1 MAIGD
6 YSNIIMAGKRNNIAG
21 LERLGEGLAAMGSA
35 FAQGSANRK
44 IRDELDRR
52 HGDAIVTDY
61 SEPVKADPSVHA
73 ASLMMGFSPA
83 GAGKAATGTKSIS
96 GRELAAQEGI
106 DLGKDNIPATDSKK
120 QVREQLPGE
129 EPDWD
134 RIERIARQA
143 EARGLKPMYSSQ
155 ELENRRTAR
164 ERMEMEWLS
173 KNRDKLLQAAS
184 QFNTRANGIRSS
196 IGAMIA
202 KGELSTEDKEFIKQQ
217 KADLK
222 SQLKAYEKIRAKA
235 IKEGVDPDF
244 FAEFTEL
251 EGGADSYIPTEIL
264 EELYMKAGFGDKL
277 LGLPEVKAK
286 VKAASPNY
294 DFGMFT
300 DGDWKKIQGYQHDA
314 VNLARGNIISENEV
328 IRSGQSVTQGRQD
341 IESNKWSLLVQKAE
355 AENKKR
361 QALGADEFNKT
372 AYEALSRHEG
382 KYISDADFIAL
393 TPYLE
398 TKKSD
403 GTVVPFDASFKGISG
418 WTYDKITG
426 MGAKKRKAAV
436 SGALA
441 KLRSEGYGQSSEA
454 TRDNEF

>member
-6 YSNIIMAGKRNNIAG
+6 YSNIIMAGKRNNIAD

-61 SEPVKADPSVHA
+61 SLPMSSTDYSEPAEADPSVHA
-73 ASLMMGFSPA
+73 ASLAMGY
-83 GAGKAATGTKSIS
+83 GTKGIS
-96 GRELAAQEGI
+96 GREPAAQEGI

-120 QVREQLPGE
+120 QVREQLPGD

-134 RIERIARQA
+134 RIESIARQA
-143 EARGLKPMYSSQ
+143 EARGLKPMFSSQ
-155 ELENRRTAR
+155 ELENRRTAK

-196 IGAMIA
+196 IGAMMA
-202 KGELSTEDKEFIKQQ
+202 KGELTTEDKEFIKQQ

-251 EGGADSYIPTEIL
+251 EGGADSFVPTETL
-264 EELYMKAGFGDKL
+264 EQLYVGTAFGDKL
-277 LGLPEVKAK
+277 LGLPEIKAK
-286 VKAASPNY
+286 VKSTHPGH
-294 DFGMFT
+294 DFSMFT
-300 DGDWKKIQGYQHDA
+300 DGDWKKIQGYQHEA
-314 VNLARGNIISENEV
+314 VNLARGNTISENDV
-328 IRSGQSVTQGRQD
+328 IRSGQSVTQGNQD
-341 IESNKWSLLVQKAE
+341 IKSNELSLLVQKAE
-355 AENKKR
+355 AENKRR

-382 KYISDADFIAL
+382 KDISDADFIAL

-403 GTVVPFDASFKGISG
+403 GTVVPFDASFKGVSG
-418 WTYDKITG
+418 WAYDKITG
-426 MGAKKRKAAV
+426 MGAKRKKAAV

-441 KLRSEGYGQSSEA
+441 KLRSEGYGQSRKA
-454 TRDNEF
+454 TRDDEF